1 MLSVTQAAR
10 ILNVNT
16 SRVRA
21 LIRSKR
27 IKAEKVGGVWV
38 MQRESLEA
46 VKVRKP
52 GRPRTTEGSNG

>member
-38 MQRESLEA
+38 MQRKALEA
-46 VKVRKP
+46 VKVRKA
-52 GRPRTTEGSNG
+52 GRPKKS

>member
-10 ILNVNT
+10 ILNDNT

-38 MQRESLEA
+38 MQRKALEA
-46 VKVRKP
+46 VKVRKA
-52 GRPRTTEGSNG
+52 GRPKKS

>member
-10 ILNVNT
+10 ILKVNT

-21 LIRSKR
+21 LIRADR

-38 MQRESLEA
+38 MQRKALEA
-46 VKVRKP
+46 VKARTA
-52 GRPRTTEGSNG
+52 GRPKRND

>member
-21 LIRSKR
+21 LIRANR

-38 MQRESLEA
+38 MQRRALES
-46 VKVRKP
+46 VKVRKA
-52 GRPRTTEGSNG
+52 GRPKKS